1 MKRWHIISFA
11 ALSILLFG
19 IRFVHKSVCR
29 IPEESI
35 INVWLQV
42 NSDSCILI
50 SGNNTERLREQM
62 AKRIRIPRLFDEK
75 TMLVEGDY
83 YIDVYCNNK
92 TIHRYLVHDGNNMY
106 DLQKDALYRCPC
118 LNELRAILAGYVHDK
133 YLSSSKPDEL

>member
-1 MKRWHIISFA
+1 MKRWHIIFFL
-11 ALSILLFG
+11 ALVLIFFG
-19 IRFVHKSVCR
+19 IRYIHKSVCE

-42 NSDSCILI
+42 NSDSRILI

-83 YIDVYCNNK
+83 YIEVYCDSKK
-92 TIHRYLVHDGNNMY
+92 TGRYLVHDGNNMY
-106 DLQKDALYRCPC
+106 DLQGDALYRCPC

-133 YLSSSKPDEL
+133 YLLSSKTDEL

>member
-1 MKRWHIISFA
+1 MKRWHIIFFV
-11 ALSILLFG
+11 ALSLLFLG
-19 IRFVHKSVCR
+19 IRFVHKSACE

-35 INVWLQV
+35 INVWMQV
-42 NSDSCILI
+42 NPDSRILI